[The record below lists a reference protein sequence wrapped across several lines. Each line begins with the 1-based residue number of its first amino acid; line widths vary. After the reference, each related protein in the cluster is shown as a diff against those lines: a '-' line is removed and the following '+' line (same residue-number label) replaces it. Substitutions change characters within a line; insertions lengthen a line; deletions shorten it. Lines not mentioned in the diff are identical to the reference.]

1 MSKSPEMEAYLNTI
15 IPHRELYMSHQRC
28 VSCGCHADWF
38 KDDLSA
44 KEYTI
49 SGLCQ
54 QCQDDIFEEEEDQYN
69 EQDWRADR

>member
-1 MSKSPEMEAYLNTI
+1 MKSPEMEAYLHTLQPTRATAMAN
-15 IPHRELYMSHQRC
+15 QQC
-28 VSCGCHADWF
+28 VVCGCLAGWF
-38 KDDLSA
+38 KDDISA

-54 QCQDDIFEEEEDQYN
+54 SCQDEAFDEEEDQCN